1 MVLFTDE
8 YKDSLV
14 KDYIYMDVYN
24 NYVHNFDAEFRQWE
38 ILEKENKMYLEYNNN
53 TERAIVPYV
62 DYVGFYNIL
71 VVYLNIIYSCLVY
84 FVIIPGKFVDI

>member
-1 MVLFTDE
+1 MHTYYSDF
-8 YKDSLV
+8 
-14 KDYIYMDVYN
+14 KDYEYN
-24 NYVHNFDAEFRQWE
+24 YLQVAIHLDYEFKKWE

-53 TERAIVPYV
+53 TERAIVQYV

>member
-1 MVLFTDE
+1 MDLFMHTYYSDF
-8 YKDSLV
+8 
-14 KDYIYMDVYN
+14 KDYEYN
-24 NYVHNFDAEFRQWE
+24 YLQVAIHLDAEFRQWE

-71 VVYLNIIYSCLVY
+71 VVYLYIIYSCLVY